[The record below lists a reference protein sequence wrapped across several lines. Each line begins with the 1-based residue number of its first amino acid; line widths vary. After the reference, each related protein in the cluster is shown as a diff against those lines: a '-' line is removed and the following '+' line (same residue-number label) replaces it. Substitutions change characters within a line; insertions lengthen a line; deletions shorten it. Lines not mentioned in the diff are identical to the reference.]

1 MSIYHLYKGKDE
13 NDGLDLEQQKQ
24 NISSFIKAQFSAEN
38 LVFFIGSG
46 CSVPAIP
53 LMSQTMKAII
63 GKHDDIL
70 CVIKKFL
77 DTKNVNLLIDSLD
90 DKDILKGVIVQ
101 SCKSHSLETIADLY
115 NYIIQTQ
122 LLEKE
127 QLLEIYENFCSSF
140 SDIESLLNWIQ
151 NGLNFS
157 PNNEQLLNAF
167 KILKDEFIASI
178 PKLDSDSY
186 KGDVFQTYADFY
198 KFVFSN
204 RTEESSK
211 ISVFTTNYDLFNEY
225 SLEANNIVYTT
236 GFPSTLAKRF
246 DINQFKY
253 RLVDDTNRYK
263 DKWQPVFKE
272 ANLYKIHGSINWI
285 SGEDGFLYQSNSTV
299 TNDDVVVIYPTML
312 KHKETAQ
319 APYSELFREFSN
331 CLQKKNTTLV
341 VMGYGFPDEHINTI
355 ISQNLKN
362 QDFNLIIFG
371 NKNESKLNDF
381 YEEFKNRDLHLIGGQ
396 FDNKNAHRFNVI
408 SEEFLN
414 YQKQVLSD
422 VEEDNNE

>member
-1 MSIYHLYKGKDE
+1 MSIYHFYQGKDE
-13 NDGLDLEQQKQ
+13 NEGLDLEQQKQ

-53 LMSQTMKAII
+53 LMSQTMKTII
-63 GKHDDIL
+63 GKHGDIL
-70 CVIKKFL
+70 FVIKQYL
-77 DTKNVNLLIDSLD
+77 DTKNVNLLINSLD
-90 DKDILKGVIVQ
+90 DKETIKGEIVRL
-101 SCKSHSLETIADLY
+101 CESHSLETIADLY
-115 NYIIQTQ
+115 NHIIKSQ
-122 LLEKE
+122 LCDKE
-127 QLLEIYENFCSSF
+127 ELLEIYENFCSSF

-167 KILKDEFIASI
+167 RILKDEFIASI

-186 KGDVFQTYADFY
+186 KGDVFKTYADFY

-299 TNDDVVVIYPTML
+299 TDDDVVVIYPTML

-331 CLQKKNTTLV
+331 CLQKKNTTLI

-362 QDFNLIIFG
+362 QDFNLIIFR
-371 NKNESKLNDF
+371 NKNESK
-381 YEEFKNRDLHLIGGQ
+381 
-396 FDNKNAHRFNVI
+396 
-408 SEEFLN
+408 
-414 YQKQVLSD
+414 
-422 VEEDNNE
+422 

>member
-1 MSIYHLYKGKDE
+1 MSIYHYYQDRDE
-13 NDGLDLEQQKQ
+13 NEGLDLEQQKQ

-46 CSVPAIP
+46 CSVPEIP
-53 LMSQTMKAII
+53 LMSQTMKTII
-63 GKHDDIL
+63 GKHSDIL
-70 CVIKKFL
+70 CVIKNFL
-77 DTKNVNLLIDSLD
+77 NAKNVSLLINSLD
-90 DKDILKGVIVQ
+90 DGETLKEEIVRL
-101 SCKSHSLETIADLY
+101 CESHNLLTIADLY
-115 NYIIQTQ
+115 NNINKSD
-122 LLEKE
+122 LWNKEKM
-127 QLLEIYENFCSSF
+127 LEIYEKFCSSF
-140 SDIESLLNWIQ
+140 CDIESLLNWIQ
-151 NGLNFS
+151 NGLNFN
-157 PNNEQLLNAF
+157 PNNEQLLKAYR
-167 KILKDEFIASI
+167 ILKDEFIASI

-186 KGDVFQTYADFY
+186 KGDVFQTYVDFY
-198 KFVFSN
+198 KSVFSN
-204 RTEESSK
+204 RTEESAK

-246 DINQFKY
+246 DINQFRY

-285 SGEDGFLYQSNSTV
+285 SGEDGFLYQSNSTEA
-299 TNDDVVVIYPTML
+299 DEDVVVIYPTML

-331 CLQKKNTTLV
+331 CLQKKNTTLI

-371 NKNESKLNDF
+371 NNKESKLNDF

-396 FDNKNAHRFNVI
+396 FDNKSAHHFKVI

-414 YQKQVLSD
+414 YQKQVSSD
-422 VEEDNNE
+422 VEKDENE

>member
-1 MSIYHLYKGKDE
+1 MSIYHFYQGKDE
-13 NDGLDLEQQKQ
+13 NEGLDLEQQKQ
-24 NISSFIKAQFSAEN
+24 NISSFIKSQFSAEN

-53 LMSQTMKAII
+53 LMSQTMKTII
-63 GKHDDIL
+63 GKHSDIL

-77 DTKNVNLLIDSLD
+77 NTKNVSLIINSLD
-90 DKDILKGVIVQ
+90 DKEILKEEIVRL
-101 SCKSHSLETIADLY
+101 CESHGLETLAGLY
-115 NYIIQTQ
+115 DHIIKSQ
-122 LLEKE
+122 LWNKE

-151 NGLNFS
+151 NGLNYNPS
-157 PNNEQLLNAF
+157 DEELLNAF
-167 KILKDEFIASI
+167 RVLKDEFIASI
-178 PKLDSDSY
+178 PKLDSDLY
-186 KGDVFQTYADFY
+186 KGDVFKTYADFY

-204 RTEESSK
+204 RTEGSSK

-299 TNDDVVVIYPTML
+299 TDDVVVIYPTML

-331 CLQKKNTTLV
+331 CLQKKNTTLI
-341 VMGYGFPDEHINTI
+341 VMGYG
-355 ISQNLKN
+355 
-362 QDFNLIIFG
+362 
-371 NKNESKLNDF
+371 
-381 YEEFKNRDLHLIGGQ
+381 
-396 FDNKNAHRFNVI
+396 
-408 SEEFLN
+408 
-414 YQKQVLSD
+414 
-422 VEEDNNE
+422 

>member
-1 MSIYHLYKGKDE
+1 MSIYHFYQGKDE
-13 NDGLDLEQQKQ
+13 NERLDLEQQKQ

-53 LMSQTMKAII
+53 LMSQTMKTII
-63 GKHDDIL
+63 KKHDDIL
-70 CVIKKFL
+70 SVIKEFL
-77 DTKNVNLLIDSLD
+77 KTKNVGLLINSLD
-90 DKDILKGVIVQ
+90 DKDTLKEELVKLYKDPRLG
-101 SCKSHSLETIADLY
+101 TIGDL
-115 NYIIQTQ
+115 NKYIIQNQ
-122 LLEKE
+122 LCCEE
-127 QLLEIYENFCSSF
+127 QFLKSYDDFCSSF

-151 NGLNFS
+151 NGLNFR
-157 PNNEQLLNAF
+157 PNNKDLLNIF
-167 KILKDEFIASI
+167 RILKEEFIASI
-178 PKLDSDSY
+178 PKLDSNEY
-186 KGDVFQTYADFY
+186 KGDVFKTYADFY
-198 KFVFSN
+198 QFVFSN

-225 SLEANNIVYTT
+225 SLEANNVAYTT

-285 SGEDGFLYQSNSTV
+285 SGEDGFLYQSNSTI
-299 TNDDVVVIYPTML
+299 TDDDVVVIYPTML

-331 CLQKKNTTLV
+331 CLQKKNTTLI

-396 FDNKNAHRFNVI
+396 FDNKNAHHFSVI
-408 SEEFLN
+408 TEEFLN
-414 YQKQVLSD
+414 YQKKVLND